1 MQFDHF
7 VLSEDR
13 TSGRGIG
20 LTAEAGGLSSRLN
33 RALTGVVTHLWLAT
47 GGGMV
52 RSRE

>member
-20 LTAEAGGLSSRLN
+20 LTGRGWRTFVPFEPPP
-33 RALTGVVTHLWLAT
+33 TGVVTHLWLAA

-52 RSRE
+52 RLRE